1 MFPLIPLALDAS
13 GYDETTGCEQAKKKW
28 MRNAADSQLVEKR
41 IESRLREA
49 CACKSLGN
57 PYD

>member
-13 GYDETTGCEQAKKKW
+13 GYDETTGCEQAKKKKW

-41 IESRLREA
+41 IE
-49 CACKSLGN
+49 
-57 PYD
+57 